1 VDVEVKGEQQAQPET
16 DVVVTNEGFVR
27 YLRINR
33 PERAN
38 ALSANV
44 SRLLVAALLAANDDP
59 GVRVIVLTGTGERVF
74 CAGADLK
81 EMGES
86 DRAGAAFRPPMQRAE
101 RAVLEVV
108 LETYKPTIA
117 ALNGHAV
124 AGGFE
129 LALGCDLRIAAPGI
143 QLGMPEAKIGMGAN
157 FASVMLPKRL
167 PMAIA
172 LEMLFTGEYI
182 SAERAAQHGLI
193 NAIVAREELAER
205 VAQVAGQIARN
216 APLSIR
222 RMKEMALKGV
232 DLPASAALRLDV
244 GPNPYTSEDR
254 KEGVRAYLE
263 RRPPVWQG
271 R

>member
-1 VDVEVKGEQQAQPET
+1 MDEQ
-16 DVVVTNEGFVR
+16 DVVATTAGHVR
-27 YLRINR
+27 MLRINR
-33 PERAN
+33 PQRAN

-44 SRLLVAALLAANDDP
+44 SRLLVAGLLAANDDP
-59 GVRVIVLTGTGERVF
+59 DVRVIVITGTGERTF

-81 EMGES
+81 EVREA
-86 DRAGAAFRPPMQRAE
+86 DHAGAAFRPPMQRAE

-129 LALGCDLRIAAPGI
+129 LALGCDLRIAAEGV
-143 QLGMPEAKIGMGAN
+143 QVGMPEAKIGMGAN
-157 FASVMLPKRL
+157 FASVILPKRL

-172 LEMLFTGEYI
+172 LQMLFTGEYI
-182 SAERAAQHGLI
+182 TAERAATLGLI
-193 NAIVAREELAER
+193 NEVVPRERLAER
-205 VAQVAGQIARN
+205 VGRLAEQIAGN
-216 APLSIR
+216 APLSVR
-222 RMKEMALKGV
+222 RMKEMALKGA
-232 DLPASAALRLDV
+232 DLPTSAALRLDV

-254 KEGVRAYLE
+254 KEGVQAYLE

>member
-1 VDVEVKGEQQAQPET
+1 MDE
-16 DVVVTNEGFVR
+16 DVVVTTAGHVR
-27 YLRINR
+27 MLRINR

-44 SRLLVAALLAANDDP
+44 SRLLVEGLLAANDDP
-59 GVRVIVLTGTGERVF
+59 DVRVIVITGTGERTF

-81 EMGES
+81 EMREA
-86 DRAGAAFRPPMQRAE
+86 DNAGAAFRPPMQRAE

-108 LETYKPTIA
+108 LETYKPTLA

-129 LALGCDLRIAAPGI
+129 LALGCDLRIAAEGV
-143 QLGMPEAKIGMGAN
+143 QVGMPEAKIGMGAN

-172 LEMLFTGEYI
+172 LQMLFTGEYI
-182 SAERAAQHGLI
+182 TAERAATLGLI
-193 NAIVAREELAER
+193 NEVVPRERLTERVGQLAE
-205 VAQVAGQIARN
+205 QIARN
-216 APLSIR
+216 APLSVR

-232 DLPASAALRLDV
+232 DLPTSAALRLDV

-254 KEGVRAYLE
+254 KEGVQAYLE

>member
-1 VDVEVKGEQQAQPET
+1 MDEDVIATT
-16 DVVVTNEGFVR
+16 DGHLRT
-27 YLRINR
+27 LRINR

-44 SRLLVAALLAANDDP
+44 SRLLVAGLLAASEDP
-59 GVRVIVLTGTGERVF
+59 DVRVIVITGTGERTF

-81 EMGES
+81 EMREA
-86 DRAGAAFRPPMQRAE
+86 DHAGAAFRPPMQRAE

-129 LALGCDLRIAAPGI
+129 LALGCDLRIAAEGV
-143 QLGMPEAKIGMGAN
+143 QVGMPEAKIGMGAN
-157 FASVMLPKRL
+157 FASVILPKRL

-172 LEMLFTGEYI
+172 LQMLFTGEYI
-182 SAERAAQHGLI
+182 TAERAANLGLI
-193 NAIVAREELAER
+193 NEVVPREQLAER
-205 VAQVAGQIARN
+205 VRRLAEQIARN
-216 APLSIR
+216 APLSVR
-222 RMKEMALKGV
+222 RMKEMALKGA
-232 DLPASAALRLDV
+232 DLPTSAALRLDV

-254 KEGVRAYLE
+254 KEGVQAYLE

>member
-1 VDVEVKGEQQAQPET
+1 MDD
-16 DVVVTNEGFVR
+16 DVVVTTARHVR
-27 YLRINR
+27 TLRINR

-44 SRLLVAALLAANDDP
+44 SRLLVAELLAASDEPD
-59 GVRVIVLTGTGERVF
+59 VRVIVITGTGERTF

-81 EMGES
+81 EMREA
-86 DRAGAAFRPPMQRAE
+86 DHAGAAFRPPMQRAE

-129 LALGCDLRIAAPGI
+129 LALGCDLRIAAEGV

-157 FASVMLPKRL
+157 FASVILPKRL

-172 LEMLFTGEYI
+172 LHMLFTGEYI
-182 SAERAAQHGLI
+182 TAERAATLGLV
-193 NAIVAREELAER
+193 NEVVPRERLAERAGELAE
-205 VAQVAGQIARN
+205 QIARN
-216 APLSIR
+216 APLSVR

-232 DLPASAALRLDV
+232 DLPSSAALRLDV

-254 KEGVRAYLE
+254 KEGVQAYLE

>member
-1 VDVEVKGEQQAQPET
+1 VNDDDDVM
-16 DVVVTNEGFVR
+16 VTTAGHVR
-27 YLRINR
+27 TLRINR
-33 PERAN
+33 PKRAN

-44 SRLLVAALLAANDDP
+44 SRLLVAGLLAANADP
-59 GVRVIVLTGTGERVF
+59 DVRVIVLTGTGERTF

-81 EMGES
+81 EMREA
-86 DRAGAAFRPPMQRAE
+86 DNAGAAFQPPMQRAE

-129 LALGCDLRIAAPGI
+129 LALGCDIRIAAEGV
-143 QLGMPEAKIGMGAN
+143 LVGMPEAKIGMGAN
-157 FASVMLPKRL
+157 FASVILPKRL

-172 LEMLFTGEYI
+172 LQMLFTGEYI
-182 SAERAAQHGLI
+182 TAERAANLGLI
-193 NAIVAREELAER
+193 NEVVARERLAER
-205 VAQVAGQIARN
+205 VDELADQIARN

-222 RMKEMALKGV
+222 RMKEMALKGA
-232 DLPASAALRLDV
+232 DLPTSTALRLDV

-254 KEGVRAYLE
+254 KEGVQAYLE
-263 RRPPVWQG
+263 GRPPVWQ
-271 R
+271 RR

>member
-1 VDVEVKGEQQAQPET
+1 MDE
-16 DVVVTNEGFVR
+16 DVVVTTAGHVR
-27 YLRINR
+27 TLRINR

-44 SRLLVAALLAANDDP
+44 SRLLVTGLLAAYEDP
-59 GVRVIVLTGTGERVF
+59 DVRVIVLTGTGERTF

-81 EMGES
+81 EMREN
-86 DRAGAAFRPPMQRAE
+86 DAAGAAFRPPMQRAE

-117 ALNGHAV
+117 ALNGQAV

-129 LALGCDLRIAAPGI
+129 LALGCDLRIAAQGV
-143 QLGMPEAKIGMGAN
+143 QVGMPEAKIGMGAN
-157 FASVMLPKRL
+157 FASVILPKRL
-167 PMAIA
+167 PMGIA
-172 LEMLFTGEYI
+172 LQMLFTGEYI
-182 SAERAAQHGLI
+182 TAERAATLGLI
-193 NAIVAREELAER
+193 NEVVPRERLTERVEQLAE
-205 VAQVAGQIARN
+205 QIARN
-216 APLSIR
+216 APLSVR

-232 DLPASAALRLDV
+232 DLPTSAALRLDV

-254 KEGVRAYLE
+254 KEGVQAYLE

>member
-1 VDVEVKGEQQAQPET
+1 MDDQ
-16 DVVVTNEGFVR
+16 DVVINTTGHVR
-27 YLRINR
+27 TLRINR
-33 PERAN
+33 PDRAN
-38 ALSANV
+38 ALSTNV
-44 SRLLVAALLAANDDP
+44 SRRLVEALLEADADRE
-59 GVRVIVLTGTGERVF
+59 VRVIVITGTGERTF

-81 EMGES
+81 EMRELDSTG
-86 DRAGAAFRPPMQRAE
+86 GTFRPPMHRAE

-108 LETYKPTIA
+108 LETYTPTIA

-129 LALGCDLRIAAPGI
+129 LALGCDLRIAAEGI
-143 QLGMPEAKIGMGAN
+143 HVGMPEAKIGMGAN
-157 FASVMLPKRL
+157 FASVVLPKRL

-182 SAERAAQHGLI
+182 TAERATQLGLI
-193 NAIVAREELAER
+193 NEVVPYERLAQRVAELAER
-205 VAQVAGQIARN
+205 IASN
-216 APLSIR
+216 APLSVR

-232 DLPASAALRLDV
+232 DLPTSAALRLDV

-263 RRPPVWQG
+263 RRPPIWQG

>member
-1 VDVEVKGEQQAQPET
+1 VDD
-16 DVVVTNEGFVR
+16 DVIVTTAGHVR
-27 YLRINR
+27 SLRINR

-38 ALSANV
+38 ALSTNV
-44 SRLLVAALLAANDDP
+44 SRLLVTELLAANEDP
-59 GVRVIVLTGTGERVF
+59 DVRVIVITGTGERTF

-81 EMGES
+81 EMREGDS
-86 DRAGAAFRPPMQRAE
+86 AGAAFRPPMQRAE
-101 RAVLEVV
+101 RSVFEVV

-129 LALGCDLRIAAPGI
+129 LALSCDLRIAGEGV
-143 QLGMPEAKIGMGAN
+143 QVGMPEARIGMGAN
-157 FASVMLPKRL
+157 FASILLPKRL
-167 PMAIA
+167 PMGIA
-172 LEMLFTGEYI
+172 LQMLFTGETI
-182 SAERAAQHGLI
+182 SAERAASFGLI
-193 NAIVAREELAER
+193 NEVVPRDRLAERVTELAER
-205 VAQVAGQIARN
+205 IAQN

-232 DLPASAALRLDV
+232 DLPTSAALRLDV

-254 KEGVRAYLE
+254 KEGVQAYLE
-263 RRPPVWQG
+263 KRPPMWQG